1 MQNSSQPHNV
11 IMENRRELRIS
22 GVKDIDSFSETKIV
36 LNTIMGELVVRGRD
50 LHVRALEA
58 ETGDLS
64 MFGDIKS
71 LCYNS
76 FSSSE
81 NMFESFSGERY
92 GIFDSGLLH
101 DRVRRRADFCS
112 RI

>member
-1 MQNSSQPHNV
+1 
-11 IMENRRELRIS
+11 
-22 GVKDIDSFSETKIV
+22 
-36 LNTIMGELVVRGRD
+36 MGELVVRGRD

-81 NMFESFSGERY
+81 NMFGKLFR
-92 GIFDSGLLH
+92 
-101 DRVRRRADFCS
+101 
-112 RI
+112 

>member
-36 LNTIMGELVVRGRD
+36 LNTIMGELGVRGRD

-81 NMFESFSGERY
+81 NMFGKLFR
-92 GIFDSGLLH
+92 
-101 DRVRRRADFCS
+101 
-112 RI
+112 

>member
-64 MFGDIKS
+64 KTCS
-71 LCYNS
+71 
-76 FSSSE
+76 
-81 NMFESFSGERY
+81 ESFSGERY

>member
-58 ETGDLS
+58 ETGVS

-81 NMFESFSGERY
+81 NMFGKLFR
-92 GIFDSGLLH
+92 
-101 DRVRRRADFCS
+101 
-112 RI
+112 

>member
-58 ETGDLS
+58 ETGDL

-81 NMFESFSGERY
+81 NMFGKLFR
-92 GIFDSGLLH
+92 
-101 DRVRRRADFCS
+101 
-112 RI
+112 

>member
-58 ETGDLS
+58 EIGDLS

-81 NMFESFSGERY
+81 NMFGKLFR
-92 GIFDSGLLH
+92 
-101 DRVRRRADFCS
+101 
-112 RI
+112 